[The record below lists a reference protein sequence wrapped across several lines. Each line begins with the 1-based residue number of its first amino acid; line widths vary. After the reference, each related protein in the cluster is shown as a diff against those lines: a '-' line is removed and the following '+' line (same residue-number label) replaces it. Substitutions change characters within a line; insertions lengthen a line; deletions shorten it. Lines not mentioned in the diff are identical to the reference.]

1 MNNGIKI
8 VRPQNL
14 LENLVIVDGMSAAG
28 KSLIAPIISSFERS
42 ELWRINY
49 LNDYIPTICALGG
62 MDKDAAS
69 ALLNAMA
76 DVDIYNLMIA
86 RDTNFRSADDSG
98 VHKNMLF
105 ERYHERLSGKEG
117 AEVKNDIL
125 SKKPILTLMVHY
137 LFGNSEILFSA
148 FGNKLK
154 LYIVMVRHPLW
165 LVENWYRGSW
175 HERIGQDEREF
186 KLCCKVGDNMVPWFA
201 VGYAEEYAQLPP
213 FAQAIKVVASLLDGF
228 YARYASMNE
237 QDRAKVMFIPF
248 ERMVT
253 DPWRFIN
260 KITASLGTETAL
272 HTTVM
277 MGKMGLPRA
286 FDAGELDVKKSEF
299 AMLAQ
304 REELPESSLLLME
317 RICAEYERRYLS

>member
-1 MNNGIKI
+1 MINGIKI

-62 MDKDAAS
+62 IDRDAAS
-69 ALLNAMA
+69 ALLNSTA

-105 ERYHERLSGKEG
+105 ERYQERLLGKEG
-117 AEVKNDIL
+117 EEVKKIIL

-137 LFGNSEILFSA
+137 LFANSEILFSA
-148 FGNKLK
+148 FGRKLK
-154 LYIVMVRHPLW
+154 LYIVMVRHPLR
-165 LVENWYRGSW
+165 LVENWHKGSW
-175 HERIGQDEREF
+175 HERIGRDEREF
-186 KLCCKVGDNMVPWFA
+186 KLCCEVGGHEVPWFA
-201 VGYAEEYAQLPP
+201 VKYAEEYVQLPP
-213 FAQAIKVVASLLDGF
+213 LAKTIKVIASLLDGF
-228 YARYASMNE
+228 YAQYESFNE
-237 QDRAKVMFIPF
+237 QNRAKVMFIPF

-253 DPWRFIN
+253 DP
-260 KITASLGTETAL
+260 
-272 HTTVM
+272 
-277 MGKMGLPRA
+277 
-286 FDAGELDVKKSEF
+286 
-299 AMLAQ
+299 
-304 REELPESSLLLME
+304 
-317 RICAEYERRYLS
+317 